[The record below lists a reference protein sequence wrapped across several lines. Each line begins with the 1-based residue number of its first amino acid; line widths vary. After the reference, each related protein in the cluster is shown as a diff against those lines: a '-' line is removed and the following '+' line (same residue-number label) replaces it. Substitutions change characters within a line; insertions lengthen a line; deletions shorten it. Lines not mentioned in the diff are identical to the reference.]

1 MSTAKRHP
9 DGGVTTERRGALLL
23 MGFNRPEKY
32 NGLTPRMMRELG
44 EAFALLDDDDQL
56 RVGIVFG
63 HGKHFTA
70 GLDLPK
76 WRERM
81 RDRMRGRGRAKDG
94 RASDNE
100 GSEKRSDPFNL
111 STQGRCRKPIITA
124 VHGITY
130 TAGIELMLAGDIVV
144 AADDCRF
151 SQLEPKRGI
160 MATGGATFRF
170 VERGGWGNAMYHL
183 LIVDEFDAAEAYR
196 CGMVQEVVPA
206 GTQLDR
212 AIELAEKIEALAP
225 LAIQATKASAR
236 LYADRG
242 EEACWSAFREVQTKL
257 ANSADA
263 EEGVRSFIERR
274 DPVFKGH

>member
-1 MSTAKRHP
+1 MSEDEAHP
-9 DGGVTTERRGALLL
+9 DGGVTTERRGDALLV
-23 MGFNRPEKY
+23 GFDRPAKY
-32 NGLTPRMMRELG
+32 NGLTPRMMRALE
-44 EAFALLDDDDQL
+44 EAFTTLEDDDSL
-56 RVGIVFG
+56 RVGVMFG

-76 WRERM
+76 WRDGM
-81 RDRMRGRGRAKDG
+81 KDG
-94 RASDNE
+94 GRERGADQ
-100 GSEKRSDPFNL
+100 RIDPFAL
-111 STQGRCRKPIITA
+111 AGRRCTKPVICA

-130 TAGIELMLAGDIVV
+130 TAGIELMLACDIVV

-183 LIVDEFDAAEAYR
+183 LVVDEFDAAEALR
-196 CGMVQEVVPA
+196 CGLVQEVVPA

-212 AIELAEKIEALAP
+212 AVELAGKISALAP
-225 LAIQATKASAR
+225 LAIRATKASAM
-236 LYADRG
+236 LYAKEG
-242 EEACWSAFREVQTKL
+242 EQACIDQFRTVQSGL

-263 EEGVRSFIERR
+263 EEGVQSFVERR
-274 DPVFKGH
+274 DPVFEGR